1 MSKKIDLDNLSKTY
15 NPSETEEKWYK
26 TWLDNGCFKPN
37 PNAKA
42 GNFCILMPPPNVT
55 GQLHMGHAL
64 DVSTQDA
71 LIRYKRMKDFKTL
84 YLPGMDH
91 AGIATQAVVEK
102 MLDNEGTSRHELGR
116 EKFLE
121 KTWEWK
127 EKYGG
132 IIANQ
137 QRNIGI
143 SCDWDYSL
151 FTMDK
156 ESNEAVKKVFV
167 QLFNEKLIYQS
178 DYIVNWDPVLQS
190 AISDAEVEY
199 KETKGAFYHLVYQVK
214 DSDEKLEIA
223 TTRPE
228 TMLGDTAVCVHPE
241 DERFKHLIGK
251 TAIVPLCNREVP
263 IIADEHV
270 DIELGTGCLKVTP
283 VP

>member
-1 MSKKIDLDNLSKTY
+1 
-15 NPSETEEKWYK
+15 
-26 TWLDNGCFKPN
+26 
-37 PNAKA
+37 
-42 GNFCILMPPPNVT
+42 
-55 GQLHMGHAL
+55 
-64 DVSTQDA
+64 
-71 LIRYKRMKDFKTL
+71 
-84 YLPGMDH
+84 
-91 AGIATQAVVEK
+91 

-156 ESNEAVKKVFV
+156 GSNEAVKKVFV

-190 AISDAEVEY
+190 TISDASEY
-199 KETKGAFYHLVYQVK
+199 KETKGAFYTVYQVK

-228 TMLGDTAVCVHPE
+228 TMLEA
-241 DERFKHLIGK
+241 
-251 TAIVPLCNREVP
+251 
-263 IIADEHV
+263 
-270 DIELGTGCLKVTP
+270 
-283 VP
+283 